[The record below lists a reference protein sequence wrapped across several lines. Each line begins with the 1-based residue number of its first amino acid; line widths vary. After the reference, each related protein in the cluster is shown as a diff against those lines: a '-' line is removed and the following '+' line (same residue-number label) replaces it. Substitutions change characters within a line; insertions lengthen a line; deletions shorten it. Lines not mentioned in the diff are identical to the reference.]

1 MCFYSNNTFNYG
13 MFAVLKI
20 YQYMLLQQK
29 QETYDMNLFLKCNLD
44 TKITCNKKCLLEYA
58 VFYHNYEMVKI
69 LLEHNCNVINNE
81 SFIYSIISCLDT
93 NNDLKDTFKIFKLL
107 LFHLKKQNIQLSKN
121 IIKDGL
127 EMILKEKDHYP
138 TLIKYIINYY
148 PNILQYVSI
157 YYKAITV
164 NLDNLYLIKYPML
177 CLKFNRLNYK
187 YYNNTIKK
195 NIFLY
200 LSIMNRLN
208 VLPPEIC
215 EYILYFVELDKL
227 KLKYNTYTSI

>member
-1 MCFYSNNTFNYG
+1 
-13 MFAVLKI
+13 
-20 YQYMLLQQK
+20 
-29 QETYDMNLFLKCNLD
+29 
-44 TKITCNKKCLLEYA
+44 NKKCLLEYA

-69 LLEHNCNVINNE
+69 LLEHDCNVIDNQ
-81 SFIYSIISCLDT
+81 SFIYSIVSCLDT
-93 NNDLKDTFKIFKLL
+93 NNDMKVSFDIFKLL

-127 EMILKEKDHYP
+127 EIILREKYYYP
-138 TLIKYIINYY
+138 TLIKYIINYF

-164 NLDNLYLIKYPML
+164 NLDNLYLIKYPIL

-187 YYNNTIKK
+187 YYNNTIKN

-200 LSIMNRLN
+200 LLIMNRLN
-208 VLPPEIC
+208 VLPPEMC
-215 EYILYFVELDKL
+215 EYILGFAELDKL
-227 KLKYNTYTSI
+227 KLKLNIHTSI

>member
-20 YQYMLLQQK
+20 YQYILLEQK
-29 QETYDMNLFLKCNLD
+29 IETYNMHLFLKCNLD
-44 TKITCNKKCLLEYA
+44 SKFTCNKKCLLEYA
-58 VFYHNYEMVKI
+58 VFYHNYEIVKI
-69 LLEHNCNVINNE
+69 LLEHDCNVIDNQ
-81 SFIYSIISCLDT
+81 SFIYSIVSCLDT
-93 NNDLKDTFKIFKLL
+93 NNDMKVSFDIFKLL

-127 EMILKEKDHYP
+127 EIILREKYYYP
-138 TLIKYIINYY
+138 TLIKYIINYF

-164 NLDNLYLIKYPML
+164 NLDNLYLIKYPIL

-187 YYNNTIKK
+187 YYNNTIKN

-200 LSIMNRLN
+200 LLIMNRLN
-208 VLPPEIC
+208 VLPPEMC
-215 EYILYFVELDKL
+215 EYILGFAELDKL
-227 KLKYNTYTSI
+227 KLKLNIHTSI

>member
-164 NLDNLYLIKYPML
+164 NLDNLYLIKYPIL
-177 CLKFNRLNYK
+177 CLKFNRLHFR
-187 YYNNTIKK
+187 YYNNTIKN

-215 EYILYFVELDKL
+215 EYILCFIELDKL

>member
-20 YQYMLLQQK
+20 YQYILLEQK
-29 QETYDMNLFLKCNLD
+29 QDTYDMNLFLKCNLD

-187 YYNNTIKK
+187 YYNNTIKN

-215 EYILYFVELDKL
+215 EYILCFIELDKL

>member
-13 MFAVLKI
+13 IFAVLKI
-20 YQYMLLQQK
+20 YQYIILDNK
-29 QETYDMNLFLKCNLD
+29 QTIYDMNLFLKCNLD

-69 LLEHNCNVINNE
+69 LLEHNCNVIDNQ

-93 NNDLKDTFKIFKLL
+93 NNNLKVSFEIFKLL

-127 EMILKEKDHYP
+127 EIILREKYYYP
-138 TLIKYIINYY
+138 TLIKYIINYF

-164 NLDNLYLIKYPML
+164 NLDNLYLIKYPIL

-187 YYNNTIKK
+187 YYNNTIKN

-215 EYILYFVELDKL
+215 EYILFFVEIDKL
-227 KLKYNTYTSI
+227 KLKLNIHTSV

>member
-69 LLEHNCNVINNE
+69 LLEHNCNVIDNE

-93 NNDLKDTFKIFKLL
+93 NNDLKVSFKIFKLL

>member
-13 MFAVLKI
+13 IFAVLKI

-69 LLEHNCNVINNE
+69 LLEHNCNVIDNE

>member
-1 MCFYSNNTFNYG
+1 MCFYSNKTFNYG
-13 MFAVLKI
+13 IFAVLKI
-20 YQYMLLQQK
+20 YQYILLQQK

-58 VFYHNYEMVKI
+58 VFYHNYDMVKI
-69 LLEHNCNVINNE
+69 LLEHNCNVIDNE

-93 NNDLKDTFKIFKLL
+93 NNYLKISFEIFKLL

-127 EMILKEKDHYP
+127 EFILKEKDYYP

-157 YYKAITV
+157 
-164 NLDNLYLIKYPML
+164 
-177 CLKFNRLNYK
+177 
-187 YYNNTIKK
+187 
-195 NIFLY
+195 IF
-200 LSIMNRLN
+200 
-208 VLPPEIC
+208 
-215 EYILYFVELDKL
+215 IL
-227 KLKYNTYTSI
+227 